1 MIDSIKRNHALED
14 ERKVIFARLAQ
25 LPASSQ
31 SDSHYIMD
39 MCLT

>member
-14 ERKVIFARLAQ
+14 ERKVIFARLAK

-31 SDSHYIMD
+31 LGPHDIMD